1 MITHVL
7 KDGTV
12 TDSIAGK
19 VIRSDEFP
27 VLYKILEGGEQ
38 TSGVVSTSETSTG
51 SDKETVQRIRRSL

>member
-12 TDSIAGK
+12 TDSITGK

-27 VLYKILEGGEQ
+27 VLYKILEGGDESEPVSAPEGC
-38 TSGVVSTSETSTG
+38 SGSSERP
-51 SDKETVQRIRRSL
+51 EPLCILP

>member
-27 VLYKILEGGEQ
+27 VLYKILEGGDE
-38 TSGVVSTSETSTG
+38 SEPVSAPEG
-51 SDKETVQRIRRSL
+51 CPGRGEGHGPLRILP

>member
-12 TDSIAGK
+12 TESIAGK

-27 VLYKILEGGEQ
+27 VLYKILEGGDEREPISAPEGC
-38 TSGVVSTSETSTG
+38 SGSSERA
-51 SDKETVQRIRRSL
+51 EPLCILP

>member
-19 VIRSDEFP
+19 VIRSDEFS
-27 VLYKILEGGEQ
+27 VLYKILEGGDESEPVSAPEGC
-38 TSGVVSTSETSTG
+38 SGSGEG
-51 SDKETVQRIRRSL
+51 HEPLRILP

>member
-1 MITHVL
+1 MITHIM

-51 SDKETVQRIRRSL
+51 SDKETMQRIRRSL

>member
-19 VIRSDEFP
+19 VIRSEEFP
-27 VLYKILEGGEQ
+27 VLYKILEGGDER
-38 TSGVVSTSETSTG
+38 G
-51 SDKETVQRIRRSL
+51 ETVSASDRSAGSSEGSEPLCILP

>member
-12 TDSIAGK
+12 TESIAGK

-27 VLYKILEGGEQ
+27 VLYKILEGGDESEPVSAPEGC
-38 TSGVVSTSETSTG
+38 SGSSERP
-51 SDKETVQRIRRSL
+51 EPLRILP